1 MCSCSQTT
9 VYVAVCVIGSAVYD
23 SASSSAAVRSVRGS
37 PAGQEHR
44 TGLHTLRRP
53 LTKLANLRL
62 APRHSAAPVRT
73 AAVEKHEVTTVIS
86 HVNANVYVMIQRM
99 WSLNNNVIN

>member
-1 MCSCSQTT
+1 MCSCSLTT
-9 VYVAVCVIGSAVYD
+9 VYVAVCVTGSAVYD

-37 PAGQEHR
+37 PAGLEHR
-44 TGLHTLRRP
+44 TGLRTLRHP

-73 AAVEKHEVTTVIS
+73 AAEEKREVTEVIS
-86 HVNANVYVMIQRM
+86 HINACVYM
-99 WSLNNNVIN
+99 